1 LFMNYRQVNSKLN
14 HLNLGCRYRFNS
26 QWTNVNFIATGENVI
41 PDDLNKG
48 IPFADNTFELV
59 YHSHV
64 LEHFS
69 RLAAKSFIQE
79 CYRVLRP
86 GGILRVVVPD
96 FEQIARLYTTSLEK
110 APESAEWTAKYEWI
124 ALEIL
129 DQMVRNSRGGEM
141 ANYFAQ
147 AEICN
152 QDFVLQRFGAEAQKL
167 KPMAQQK
174 TRFKDWARQIKGL
187 EAKVYQLLPKTLNR
201 FYIALKIGYYRQS
214 GEVHQWMYD
223 SYSLSQLLANC
234 DLQDIVKRTAS
245 DSYLDRWSNFN
256 LDTEPDGKTY
266 KPDSLYM
273 EAIKPVAGS
282 D

>member
-1 LFMNYRQVNSKLN
+1 MSYRQVDSKLKY
-14 HLNLGCRYRFNS
+14 LNLGCGYRFNS
-26 QWTNVNFIATGENVI
+26 QWTNVNFMATGGNVI
-41 PDDLNKG
+41 PYDLNKG

-69 RLAAKSFIQE
+69 RLGATSFIQE
-79 CYRVLRP
+79 CYRVLCP

-96 FEQIARLYTTSLEK
+96 FEQIARLYITSLEK
-110 APESAEWTAKYEWI
+110 APESAEWAANYEWM

-147 AEICN
+147 AEVCN
-152 QDFVLQRFGAEAQKL
+152 QDFVLKRFGAEADKL
-167 KPMAQQK
+167 KPIAQEKTVFKAVAQQL
-174 TRFKDWARQIKGL
+174 KGL
-187 EAKVYQLLPKTLNR
+187 EATVHQLLPKALNR
-201 FYIALKIGYYRQS
+201 FYTALKIGYYRQS

-223 SYSLSQLLANC
+223 SYSLSKLLANC
-234 DLQDIVKRTAS
+234 DLKDIVQRTAS
-245 DSYLDRWSNFN
+245 ESYLDRWSSFD
-256 LDTEPDGKTY
+256 LDTEPDGEIY
-266 KPDSLYM
+266 KPDSLYI
-273 EAIKPVAGS
+273 EAIKRADSP

>member
-1 LFMNYRQVNSKLN
+1 MNYRQVNSKLKY
-14 HLNLGCRYRFNS
+14 LNLGCGYRFNS
-26 QWTNVNFIATGENVI
+26 EWTNVNFITTGEKII
-41 PDDLNKG
+41 PYDLSKG

-69 RLAAKSFIQE
+69 RNAATSFIQE

-96 FEQIARLYTTSLEK
+96 FEQIARLYITSLEK
-110 APESAEWTAKYEWI
+110 APESAEWAANYEWM

-147 AEICN
+147 SEICN
-152 QDFVLQRFGAEAQKL
+152 QDFVLQRFGAEAEKF
-167 KPMAQQK
+167 KPIPRDK
-174 TRFKDWARQIKGL
+174 TRLKVLTRQIKGL
-187 EAKVYQLLPKTLNR
+187 EAKVYRLLPKALSR
-201 FYIALKIGYYRQS
+201 FYTALKIGYYRQS

-223 SYSLSQLLANC
+223 SYSLSKLLANC
-234 DLQDIVKRTAS
+234 DLQNIVQRSAS
-245 DSYLDRWSNFN
+245 ESYLDSWSDFN
-256 LDTEPDGKTY
+256 LDTEPDGTTY

-273 EAIKPVAGS
+273 EAIKPVTPS
-282 D
+282 N